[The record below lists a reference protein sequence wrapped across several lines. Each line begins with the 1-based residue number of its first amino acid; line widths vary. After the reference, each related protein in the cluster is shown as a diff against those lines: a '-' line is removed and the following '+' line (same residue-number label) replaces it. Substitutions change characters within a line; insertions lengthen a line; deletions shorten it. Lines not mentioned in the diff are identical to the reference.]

1 MRETTAFFSTCP
13 RCKHAR
19 LQSGYDGLNQLSRPV
34 LVKRSTPTACF
45 VMWFGPSV
53 RGSGS

>member
-19 LQSGYDGLNQLSRPV
+19 LENGYERIELVESLSAGQAGAVPN
-34 LVKRSTPTACF
+34 SQGDHP
-45 VMWFGPSV
+45 G
-53 RGSGS
+53 